1 MWPIENT
8 SQQTLWKG
16 VGEFLH
22 SALGIPDGP
31 DNMEAVTALPDPKQ
45 AQGNLNKEALV
56 TFFCHR
62 KRDLVVSNSPS
73 LSKLMDNGVPTAG
86 IRLEIPDAL
95 MWQFRLLSRFGT
107 RIRARHGLGTKRHV
121 KFDDEEGALYMNI
134 KLPGDETRSRVSV
147 RLIQPGQTWR
157 EWARTSLPLP

>member
-8 SQQTLWKG
+8 SQQALWKG

-22 SALGIPDGP
+22 STLGIPDDDIGP
-31 DNMEAVTALPDPKQ
+31 DDIEAPKQ
-45 AQGNLNKEALV
+45 AQGNLNKEVLV
-56 TFFCHR
+56 TFFCQR

-95 MWQFRLLSRFGT
+95 M
-107 RIRARHGLGTKRHV
+107 
-121 KFDDEEGALYMNI
+121 
-134 KLPGDETRSRVSV
+134 
-147 RLIQPGQTWR
+147 
-157 EWARTSLPLP
+157 